1 MGTGSWA
8 GMKKAIWVGF
18 WGGLGIAGRRYIL
31 CFISYTLYQ
40 EGCELEAD
48 EAGGWISRP
57 FVNT

>member
-1 MGTGSWA
+1 
-8 GMKKAIWVGF
+8 MKKAIWVGF